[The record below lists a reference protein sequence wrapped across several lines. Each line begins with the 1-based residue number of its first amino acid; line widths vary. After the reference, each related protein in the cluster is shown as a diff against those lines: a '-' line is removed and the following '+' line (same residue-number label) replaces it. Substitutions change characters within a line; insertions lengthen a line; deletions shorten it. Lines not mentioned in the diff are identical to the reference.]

1 MKNLSIILVLIF
13 LVGCSSPCPSQDKIN
28 EMQSNLIGFSDE
40 VSIAGKTS
48 AIELF
53 PVIEKLKS
61 IKEEVNQIDLPGCM
75 QSLRQF
81 YIQYYDEVI
90 TQYNRSM
97 NGEKVDTSNF
107 ENYSNDIKNEVT
119 RLNECSPDCE

>member
-1 MKNLSIILVLIF
+1 MKNLSIILIFVF
-13 LVGCSSPCPSQDKIN
+13 LVGCSASCPTQDKIN

-40 VSIAGKTS
+40 VSIAGKTNPV
-48 AIELF
+48 ELS

-75 QSLRQF
+75 LPLRQF
-81 YIQYYDEVI
+81 TIQYYDNVI
-90 TQYNRSM
+90 TQYDRSM

-107 ENYSNDIKNEVT
+107 ENYSNEIKTEVN